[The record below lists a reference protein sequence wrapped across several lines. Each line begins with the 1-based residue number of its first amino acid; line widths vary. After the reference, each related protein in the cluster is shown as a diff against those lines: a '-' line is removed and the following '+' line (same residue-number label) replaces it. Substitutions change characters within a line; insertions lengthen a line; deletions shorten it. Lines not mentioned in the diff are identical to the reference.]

1 MEFLKI
7 LTTKSEPTSKRVP
20 VRLRN
25 SIQKASAAKQRK
37 NKKLAKKV
45 QQMHDH
51 EELVLNIVG
60 SHMAVQDKEGPGNS
74 QPFPIQR

>member
-1 MEFLKI
+1 M

-45 QQMHDH
+45 QQMRDH
-51 EELVLNIVG
+51 ERPVLMSIG
-60 SHMAVQDKEGPGNS
+60 SDMAIQDKEGPGHS